1 MNART
6 IGYLAASV
14 ALGALVT
21 SYLSR
26 NLRSVPDLDFQQA
39 ATLLSASAAL
49 NLGIRA
55 LLE

>member
-1 MNART
+1 MGARDLAF
-6 IGYLAASV
+6 LAASV

-26 NLRSVPDLDFQQA
+26 NLRSVPDLDFRQA
-39 ATLLSASAAL
+39 ATLLGAASAL

-55 LLE
+55 VLE